1 MDTAKFSKSF
11 QLTCFT
17 IILILFSLIFAIEPV
32 QAEGGEGAPFQQIV
46 QIPPEINKK
55 FVPESIPP
63 GGTSRLTVYIF
74 NPNDYP
80 LSNVAFTDILDKI
93 QPGIIIADNP
103 QAASTCGGTV
113 TAVAEG
119 TTLSLTGGTVGAKV
133 GSTNGS
139 CQVSVNVTSFTTAT
153 WIMNSSRR
161 SHCGIYPA
169 EGETL
174 FFVNTS
180 GVTETLNVVTLTNPY
195 VYKYFGNTSVW
206 LGQESRVTIRIYNRD
221 TNYALHEV
229 SITDNLPDGW

>member
-32 QAEGGEGAPFQQIV
+32 QAEGGEGAPLQQIV

-93 QPGIIIADNP
+93 QSWDHHRG
-103 QAASTCGGTV
+103 
-113 TAVAEG
+113 
-119 TTLSLTGGTVGAKV
+119 
-133 GSTNGS
+133 
-139 CQVSVNVTSFTTAT
+139 
-153 WIMNSSRR
+153 
-161 SHCGIYPA
+161 
-169 EGETL
+169 
-174 FFVNTS
+174 
-180 GVTETLNVVTLTNPY
+180 
-195 VYKYFGNTSVW
+195 
-206 LGQESRVTIRIYNRD
+206 
-221 TNYALHEV
+221 
-229 SITDNLPDGW
+229 